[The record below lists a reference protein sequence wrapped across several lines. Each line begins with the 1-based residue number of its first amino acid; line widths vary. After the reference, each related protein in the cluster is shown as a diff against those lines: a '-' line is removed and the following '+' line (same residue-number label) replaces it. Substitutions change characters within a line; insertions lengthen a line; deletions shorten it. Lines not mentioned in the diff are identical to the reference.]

1 LSTTYIDAGM
11 GETFYT
17 ALGVDG
23 DADGDAIRRAYRD
36 LVKECHPDVSD
47 DPTAP
52 ERFKRL
58 TTARNVLLVVVVAVV
73 SVVHLVSQV
82 YT

>member
-23 DADGDAIRRAYRD
+23 DADGDGIRRAYRD

-52 ERFKRL
+52 ERL

>member
-1 LSTTYIDAGM
+1 
-11 GETFYT
+11 
-17 ALGVDG
+17 
-23 DADGDAIRRAYRD
+23 
-36 LVKECHPDVSD
+36 VKECHPDVSD